1 MFIYL
6 VCCQSMESVSIE
18 PLNRSLPV
26 YSACPSWLSGTGVE
40 VDVLRLD
47 LLHRDISGNKWFKLK
62 HNIAEAQR
70 QGIDT
75 ILSFGGAWSNHI
87 HALSAAGHHLGL
99 KTIGVIRGERVANLS
114 NTLRDAEHWGMQL
127 HFITR
132 KQYRE
137 KHLDEFRSELLH
149 TLGLSPEKV
158 WWVPEGGNNALG
170 AKGCRDI
177 LAAGHINPDDYQHIW
192 LACGTGATLAGIA
205 CSAENTLVTGI
216 PVLKGG
222 GYLGEDI
229 THYTSGYTCQW
240 RLLTEHH
247 CGGYAKITPELLE
260 FIESFEQ
267 ETDIP
272 LDPVYTG
279 KAMLALKKTVEA
291 GAISVGSRV
300 LMVHTGGLQGKRGFC
315 S

>member
-1 MFIYL
+1 MFIYP
-6 VCCQSMESVSIE
+6 VCCQSMESVSIKS
-18 PLNRSLPV
+18 LNRSLPV
-26 YSACPSWLSGTGVE
+26 HSARPSWLSGTGVE
-40 VDVLRLD
+40 IDVLRLD
-47 LLHRDISGNKWFKLK
+47 LLHPDISGNKWFKLK

-70 QGIDT
+70 QGINT
-75 ILSFGGAWSNHI
+75 VLSFGGAWSNHI

-114 NTLRDAEHWGMQL
+114 NTLRDAENWGMQL
-127 HFITR
+127 QFITR

-137 KHLDEFRSELLH
+137 KHQNEFRSELLQ
-149 TLGLSPEKV
+149 TLGLPAEKV

-170 AKGCRDI
+170 AKGCQEI
-177 LAAGHINPDDYQHIW
+177 LAAGQINPDDYQHIW

-205 CSAENTLVTGI
+205 CSAGKTLVTGI

-222 GYLGEDI
+222 DYLGEDI
-229 THYTSGYTCQW
+229 THYTFGHSSNW
-240 RLLTEHH
+240 RLLTEYH
-247 CGGYAKITPELLE
+247 CGGYAKTTPELLE
-260 FIESFEQ
+260 FIQNVEQ
-267 ETDIP
+267 ETGIP

-279 KAMLALKKTVEA
+279 KAMLALKKTIEA
-291 GAISVGSRV
+291 GEIPVGSRV